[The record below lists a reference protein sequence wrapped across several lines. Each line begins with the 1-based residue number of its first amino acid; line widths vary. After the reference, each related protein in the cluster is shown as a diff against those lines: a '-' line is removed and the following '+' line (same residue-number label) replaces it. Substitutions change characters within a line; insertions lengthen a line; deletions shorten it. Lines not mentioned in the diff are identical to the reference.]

1 MKNLLA
7 KTIIAVSLLAGLSQ
21 FAESSELRKTKD
33 LRVLGEVG
41 VVNGNMTGG
50 VSVKRNKYTADI
62 HVGKGTTS
70 VGVAREL
77 LKLESLSLGAGLSA
91 NKTEV
96 TKGKIRSIRTYQ
108 AFDLN
113 IENKFKNNMSI
124 RGSINTNG
132 DFKAGFGWSF

>member
-1 MKNLLA
+1 
-7 KTIIAVSLLAGLSQ
+7 
-21 FAESSELRKTKD
+21 
-33 LRVLGEVG
+33 
-41 VVNGNMTGG
+41 MTGG

-96 TKGKIRSIRTYQ
+96 TKGKVKTVRTYQ

-113 IENKFKNNMSI
+113 IEHKFKNNMSI
-124 RGSINTNG
+124 RGSVNTNG

>member
-1 MKNLLA
+1 MKKFILESVAILGLVISLGSLA
-7 KTIIAVSLLAGLSQ
+7 EA
-21 FAESSELRKTKD
+21 SELKKTKD

-41 VVNGNMTGG
+41 VVNGNVTGG
-50 VSVKRNKYTADI
+50 VSVKRNKYTADV

-77 LKLESLSLGAGLSA
+77 ISLEQLSLGAGLSA

-96 TKGKIRSIRTYQ
+96 TTGKIKSVRTYQ
-108 AFDLN
+108 GLDLN
-113 IENKFKNNMSI
+113 IEYKFNNKAAI

>member
-7 KTIIAVSLLAGLSQ
+7 KTIIAVSLLAGFSQ

-70 VGVAREL
+70 VGVAREV
-77 LKLESLSLGAGLSA
+77 LKLGNLGLGAGLSA
-91 NKTEV
+91 GKSEE